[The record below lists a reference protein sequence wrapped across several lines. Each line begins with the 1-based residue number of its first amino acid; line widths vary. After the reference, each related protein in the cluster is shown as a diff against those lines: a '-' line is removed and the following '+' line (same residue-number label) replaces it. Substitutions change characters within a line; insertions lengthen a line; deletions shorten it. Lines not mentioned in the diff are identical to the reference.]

1 MRQLLREAQGSAVD
15 AVYEMD
21 AEMNDKDLADLICRA
36 LLAIVAAIRKRY
48 DLPTYKGITIE
59 IKESDTIA
67 GVTGYE

>member
-1 MRQLLREAQGSAVD
+1 
-15 AVYEMD
+15 
-21 AEMNDKDLADLICRA
+21 MNDKDLADIVCRA

-59 IKESDTIA
+59 IKDGDTIA